1 MPLRSWNWQKRSA
14 ENKRARELL
23 DRFLHLPKRIVCTVP
38 PASFA
43 ALIFIF
49 ASHREESAAAY
60 PIFLLSA
67 YSLVILLAAL
77 PALAGRLAQL
87 KLRFWERSRL
97 VRTISSTA
105 FGGRYLNDQLFR
117 SGVSIYQGMAVNFL
131 YMLFRF
137 MTAARYASVWFFS
150 MAIYYM
156 VLCIMRAYLAFG
168 YRRRESKGAA
178 YELRCY
184 RRTAGM
190 LFILNIPMGGMI
202 VLMVQTNSGFSYPGY
217 LIYLS
222 ALYTLYMMTLSVINL
237 VRSRKMDSPI
247 LSAAKILNFV
257 SAMMSVLGLQTAMIT
272 RFSNNGEGYRKMMNA
287 ITGGVVFFIVMVTV
301 AVMVVRSSKSKKEV
315 ERNEEIRKQIL

>member
-1 MPLRSWNWQKRSA
+1 M
-14 ENKRARELL
+14 
-23 DRFLHLPKRIVCTVP
+23 
-38 PASFA
+38 
-43 ALIFIF
+43 
-49 ASHREESAAAY
+49 
-60 PIFLLSA
+60 
-67 YSLVILLAAL
+67 
-77 PALAGRLAQL
+77 
-87 KLRFWERSRL
+87 
-97 VRTISSTA
+97 
-105 FGGRYLNDQLFR
+105 NDQLFR
-117 SGVSIYQGMAVNFL
+117 SSVSIYQGMAVNFL

-137 MTAARYASVWFFS
+137 MTAVRYASVWFFS

-168 YRRRESKGAA
+168 YRRRESNGAS

-237 VRSRKMDSPI
+237 VRFRKMDSSI

>member
-1 MPLRSWNWQKRSA
+1 MKKA
-14 ENKRARELL
+14 KMIL
-23 DRFLHLPKRIVCTVP
+23 DRFLHPPKWVICTVP
-38 PASFA
+38 AASFA

-49 ASHREESAAAY
+49 ASNREESAAAY

-77 PALAGRLAQL
+77 PALAGRLRQL
-87 KLRFWERSRL
+87 KVNLWKRSRL
-97 VRTISSTA
+97 IRRVSSTA

-117 SGVSIYQGMAVNFL
+117 SSVSIYQGMAVNFL
-131 YMLFRF
+131 YMLFRLV
-137 MTAARYASVWFFS
+137 TAVQYASVWFFS
-150 MAIYYM
+150 MAVYYM

-168 YRRRESKGAA
+168 YRHRERKGVA

-202 VLMVQTNSGFSYPGY
+202 VLMVRTNSGFNYPGY

-222 ALYTLYMMTLSVINL
+222 ALYTFYMMTLSIVNL
-237 VRSRKMDSPI
+237 VKFRKMGSPI

-257 SAMMSVLGLQTAMIT
+257 SAMMSVLGLQTAMIAS
-272 RFSNNGEGYRKMMNA
+272 FSSDGEGYRKMMNA
-287 ITGGVVFFIVMVTV
+287 FTGGAVFFIVMVTV
-301 AVMVVRSSKSKKEV
+301 VVMMVRSSKIKKEV
-315 ERNEEIRKQIL
+315 ELNE

>member
-1 MPLRSWNWQKRSA
+1 MKKA
-14 ENKRARELL
+14 KMIL
-23 DRFLHLPKRIVCTVP
+23 DRFLHPPKWVICTVP
-38 PASFA
+38 AASFA

-49 ASHREESAAAY
+49 ASNREESAAAY

-77 PALAGRLAQL
+77 PALAGRLRQL
-87 KLRFWERSRL
+87 KVNLWKRSRL
-97 VRTISSTA
+97 IRRVSSTA

-117 SGVSIYQGMAVNFL
+117 SSVSIYQGMAVNFL
-131 YMLFRF
+131 YMLFRLV
-137 MTAARYASVWFFS
+137 TAVQYASVWFFS
-150 MAIYYM
+150 MAVYYM

-168 YRRRESKGAA
+168 YRHRERKGVA

-202 VLMVQTNSGFSYPGY
+202 VLMVRTNSGFNYPGY

-222 ALYTLYMMTLSVINL
+222 ALYTFYMMTLSIVNL
-237 VRSRKMDSPI
+237 VKFRKMGSPI

-257 SAMMSVLGLQTAMIT
+257 SAMMSVLGLQTAMIA
-272 RFSNNGEGYRKMMNA
+272 RFSSDGEGYRKMMNA
-287 ITGGVVFFIVMVTV
+287 FTGGAVFFIVMVTV
-301 AVMVVRSSKSKKEV
+301 VVMMVRSSKIKKEV
-315 ERNEEIRKQIL
+315 ELNE

>member
-23 DRFLHLPKRIVCTVP
+23 DRFLHPPKRIVCTVP

-137 MTAARYASVWFFS
+137 MTAAGMPLSGSFPWRSTTWCCASCEHIWHS
-150 MAIYYM
+150 
-156 VLCIMRAYLAFG
+156 G
-168 YRRRESKGAA
+168 TAA
-178 YELRCY
+178 E
-184 RRTAGM
+184 
-190 LFILNIPMGGMI
+190 
-202 VLMVQTNSGFSYPGY
+202 
-217 LIYLS
+217 
-222 ALYTLYMMTLSVINL
+222 
-237 VRSRKMDSPI
+237 
-247 LSAAKILNFV
+247 
-257 SAMMSVLGLQTAMIT
+257 
-272 RFSNNGEGYRKMMNA
+272 
-287 ITGGVVFFIVMVTV
+287 
-301 AVMVVRSSKSKKEV
+301 
-315 ERNEEIRKQIL
+315 KQRGRL

>member
-1 MPLRSWNWQKRSA
+1 MHCPAGFFCRTHFHLCLSQGRKRYG
-14 ENKRARELL
+14 
-23 DRFLHLPKRIVCTVP
+23 VP
-38 PASFA
+38 DFFAVSIFPGDPAC
-43 ALIFIF
+43 
-49 ASHREESAAAY
+49 
-60 PIFLLSA
+60 
-67 YSLVILLAAL
+67 
-77 PALAGRLAQL
+77 RLASIGRAVGSVKALFLGAQQTGP
-87 KLRFWERSRL
+87 E
-97 VRTISSTA
+97 ISSTA
-105 FGGRYLNDQLFR
+105 FGGRYLNDRLFR
-117 SGVSIYQGMAVNFL
+117 SGVSIYQGMTVNFL

-257 SAMMSVLGLQTAMIT
+257 SAMISVLGLQTAMIT

-315 ERNEEIRKQIL
+315 ERNEEI